1 MSKANE
7 VGVTLAKCSLA
18 WATACFRPNP
28 IRPDLLKTSRS
39 IHLVKMLASQIRDAR
54 AYGETEERLYLLDG
68 WREAPTYS
76 ARERA
81 ALAWTKALTLVAQTR
96 APDAGPRR
104 LRIDH
109 RPAAARA
116 AAAFRIEKPV
126 VLLPGRK
133 PAPLTNR

>member
-39 IHLVKMLASQIRDAR
+39 IHLVKMLASQIRGAR

-104 LRIDH
+104 YESIIGPPQQEPLR
-109 RPAAARA
+109 RFASKNLWRCFLA
-116 AAAFRIEKPV
+116 E
-126 VLLPGRK
+126 
-133 PAPLTNR
+133 NRRH